1 MVSAE
6 PGGSEEVG
14 RDVRVHP
21 LRVLLYLMPQCE
33 TPSAHT
39 HTRVAKA
46 GRALL
51 LSCPPAPR
59 LAPAPLR
66 LDNKDELE
74 MTRLTSDF
82 CGRLLVEHGQVPGP
96 GGADAVLPLDC
107 RHA

>member
-33 TPSAHT
+33 TPPHT
-39 HTRVAKA
+39 PARAAKA

-51 LSCPPAPR
+51 LSFPSAPR
-59 LAPAPLR
+59 LQTLR
-66 LDNKDELE
+66 LDFTDEME
-74 MTRLTSDF
+74 
-82 CGRLLVEHGQVPGP
+82 
-96 GGADAVLPLDC
+96 ADE
-107 RHA
+107 

>member
-33 TPSAHT
+33 TPPHT
-39 HTRVAKA
+39 HTRAAKA

-51 LSCPPAPR
+51 LSFPSAPR

-82 CGRLLVEHGQVPGP
+82 LRQAT
-96 GGADAVLPLDC
+96 GGTRTSTWARRC
-107 RHA
+107 